1 MTRAAPSGLD
11 RAACYRAL
19 QTRDAR
25 FDGRFFTAV
34 TSTGIYCRPIC
45 PAKPPKLDN
54 CLFLPSAAAAHQLG
68 FRPCLR
74 CRPETAPGLGGWRG
88 TGATVSRGLRL
99 IAEGAL
105 NGAGVEALADRLGV
119 TDRHLR
125 RLFDAHVGAGPVAV
139 AQSQRLLLAK
149 ALLSDTALPLTDVA
163 LAAGFGSL
171 RRFNDAFL
179 KAYGRAPSALRR
191 MQAAPGAG
199 LRLRLPFAPPYD
211 WPAMAAY
218 LAARATPGVETASPD
233 SYART
238 FRIGAATGVVRV
250 APDGDAALAVRVET
264 TDVRVLGAIATR
276 VRALFD
282 LDADVGQITASLAAD
297 PALAPLVAAR
307 PGLRAPGA
315 WDGFDYAVRAI
326 LGQQV
331 SVAAASTLAGRIA
344 ARFGA
349 PCAGG
354 PGLERLFP
362 EPAALADATLEEC
375 GVLPARARA
384 IRALAGAVAR
394 DPAVLSPETA
404 SQKTLEALTALPG
417 IGPWTASMIALRA
430 LGDPDAF
437 PAGDLVLRK
446 AMGGLSA
453 AALER
458 ASARWRPWRAYAAQH
473 LWAVAG

>member
-1 MTRAAPSGLD
+1 VSRAAPSGLD

-45 PAKPPKLDN
+45 PAKPPKLEN

-105 NGAGVEALADRLGV
+105 NEAGVEALADRLGV

-149 ALLSDTALPLTDVA
+149 ALLSDSTLPLTDVA

-179 KAYGRAPSALRR
+179 RAYGRAPSAFRR
-191 MQAAPGAG
+191 SQGEPGAG

-211 WPAMAAY
+211 WAAMAAY

-233 SYART
+233 AYART
-238 FRIGAATGVVRV
+238 FRIGPATGVVRV
-250 APDGDAALAVRVET
+250 APDRNAALAVQVET
-264 TDVRVLGAIATR
+264 TDVRALGAIATR

-282 LDADVGQITASLAAD
+282 LDADIGRITASLGGDPTLAA
-297 PALAPLVAAR
+297 LVSAR

-315 WDGFDYAVRAI
+315 WDGFEYAVRAI

-331 SVAAASTLAGRIA
+331 SVAAASTLAGRLCE
-344 ARFGA
+344 RFGVA
-349 PCAGG
+349 FPGG

-362 EPAALADATLEEC
+362 EPAGLAQAALEEC
-375 GVLPARARA
+375 GVLPTRARA
-384 IRALAGAVAR
+384 IRALADAVAR
-394 DPAVLSPETA
+394 NPALLAPEA
-404 SQKTLEALTALPG
+404 APQATLEALLALPG

-473 LWAVAG
+473 LWASTA

>member
-1 MTRAAPSGLD
+1 MSRAAPSGLD

-45 PAKPPKLDN
+45 PAKPPKLEN

-105 NGAGVEALADRLGV
+105 NEAGVEALADRLGV

-149 ALLSDTALPLTDVA
+149 ALLSDSTLPLTDVA

-179 KAYGRAPSALRR
+179 RAYGRAPSAFRR
-191 MQAAPGAG
+191 SQGEPGAG

-211 WPAMAAY
+211 WAAMAAY
-218 LAARATPGVETASPD
+218 LAARATPGVEAASPD
-233 SYART
+233 AYART
-238 FRIGAATGVVRV
+238 FRIGPATGVVRV
-250 APDGDAALAVRVET
+250 APDRNAALAVQVET
-264 TDVRVLGAIATR
+264 TDVRALGAIATR

-282 LDADVGQITASLAAD
+282 LDADIGRITASLGGDPTLAA
-297 PALAPLVAAR
+297 LVSAR

-315 WDGFDYAVRAI
+315 WDGFEYAVRAI

-331 SVAAASTLAGRIA
+331 SVAAASTLAGRLCE
-344 ARFGA
+344 RFGVA
-349 PCAGG
+349 FPGG

-362 EPAALADATLEEC
+362 EPAALVEAALEEC
-375 GVLPARARA
+375 GVLPSRARA

-394 DPAVLSPETA
+394 NPALLAPEA
-404 SQKTLEALTALPG
+404 APQATLEALLALPG

-473 LWAVAG
+473 LWASTA

>member
-1 MTRAAPSGLD
+1 VSRAAPSGLD

-19 QTRDAR
+19 LARDTR

-45 PAKPPKLDN
+45 PAKPPKMEN

-74 CRPETAPGLGGWRG
+74 CRPETAPGPGGWRG

-105 NGAGVEALADRLGV
+105 NQAGVEALADRLGV

-149 ALLSDTALPLTDVA
+149 ALLSDSALPLTDVA
-163 LAAGFGSL
+163 LASGFGSL

-179 KAYGRAPSALRR
+179 KAYGRAPSSLRR
-191 MQAAPGAG
+191 SRGAPGAG
-199 LRLRLPFAPPYD
+199 LRLRLAFAPPYD
-211 WPAMAAY
+211 WPAMASY
-218 LAARATPGVETASPD
+218 LAARAIPGVEIVSAD
-233 SYART
+233 HYART
-238 FRIGAATGVVRV
+238 FRIGAAVGVVRV
-250 APDGDAALAVRVET
+250 APAQGAALTVEVET
-264 TDVRVLGAIATR
+264 SDVRALGAVATR

-282 LDADVGQITASLAAD
+282 LDADISRITACLGADEVLAR
-297 PALAPLVAAR
+297 LVAAR

-315 WDGFDYAVRAI
+315 WDGFEYAVRAI

-344 ARFGA
+344 ERFGA
-349 PCAGG
+349 PMAAGA
-354 PGLERLFP
+354 GLTRLFP
-362 EPAALADATLEEC
+362 GPDALAEAALEEC
-375 GVLPARARA
+375 AVLPARARA
-384 IRALAGAVAR
+384 IRALAAAVAR
-394 DPAVLSPETA
+394 QPGLLSPGEDGLA
-404 SQKTLEALTALPG
+404 ALRALPG
-417 IGPWTASMIALRA
+417 VGPWTASMIALRA
-430 LGDPDAF
+430 HGDPDAF
-437 PAGDLVLRK
+437 PASDLALRK
-446 AMGGLSA
+446 AMGGASA
-453 AALER
+453 QALEE
-458 ASARWRPWRAYAAQH
+458 ASQRWRPWRAYAAQH
-473 LWAVAG
+473 LWASLG